1 MRIFVSVK
9 IGKELENKIIEWQKS
24 RDDLKVR
31 WLKPE
36 NLHITLIPPWETQ
49 NIEEVKNKLK
59 SLPRGEQS
67 ELYGGEFDILF
78 NKVSFGPKPE
88 HPRLIWAEG
97 KSPENF
103 KKLRKNT
110 EQILGV
116 YNNHPDEYIH
126 VTLARFDPRDFKK
139 LKTRELNE
147 QVDWKDKVKSV
158 ILYQSQTLP
167 EGAKYTILE
176 EIKI

>member
-1 MRIFVSVK
+1 MRVFVAIK
-9 IGKELENKIIEWQKS
+9 ISEELQKRILEWEEKYKA
-24 RDDLKVR
+24 LPVR
-31 WLKPE
+31 WLPSE
-36 NLHITLIPPWETQ
+36 NLHITLIPPWEEK
-49 NIEEVKNKLK
+49 NVEEVKSKLSK
-59 SLPRGEQS
+59 LSKLS
-67 ELYGGEFDILF
+67 KTGEFDILF

>member
-1 MRIFVSVK
+1 MRVFVAIK
-9 IGKELENKIIEWQKS
+9 ISEELQKRILEWEEKYKA
-24 RDDLKVR
+24 LPVR
-31 WLKPE
+31 WLPPE
-36 NLHITLIPPWETQ
+36 NLHITLIPPWEEK
-49 NIEEVKNKLK
+49 NVEEVKSKLSK
-59 SLPRGEQS
+59 LSKLS
-67 ELYGGEFDILF
+67 KTGEFDILF

-126 VTLARFDPRDFKK
+126 VTL
-139 LKTRELNE
+139 
-147 QVDWKDKVKSV
+147 
-158 ILYQSQTLP
+158 
-167 EGAKYTILE
+167 
-176 EIKI
+176 